1 MSLYDEPKQQPN
13 TGHVLGDGTS
23 RVWRE
28 VKDDGASVA
37 STVLKCIS
45 WCCFSSIVFKAMRII
60 GTVYGLQFAAL
71 LSLLVLIPLSM
82 LLYNYLSTHE
92 RRFTAFVWLA
102 ICTLGFVI
110 GGL

>member
-28 VKDDGASVA
+28 VKDSNESKTAL
-37 STVLKCIS
+37 VLKCVS
-45 WCCFSSIVFKAMRII
+45 WLCFSSLIFKLVKVVSTAYSSMFVSVAIFIVLA
-60 GTVYGLQFAAL
+60 
-71 LSLLVLIPLSM
+71 PLSM
-82 LLYNYLSTHE
+82 ALYSYLSTHE
-92 RRFTAFVWLA
+92 RRFNAFVWLA
-102 ICTLGFVI
+102 IVILGFII